1 MAENIVIFEDEG
13 IESGVLSAVFVEAEG
28 EAVVM
33 GVLGAVSVAER
44 TVLLK
49 LRAKVSRSECLVQ
62 CLSVLQLVLRV
73 KALNKVCF
81 VQ

>member
-1 MAENIVIFEDEG
+1 M
-13 IESGVLSAVFVEAEG
+13 LSAAFVEAEG

-33 GVLGAVSVAER
+33 GVLGAVSVCSRKEGAVEAEGEGVQIG
-44 TVLLK
+44 VL
-49 LRAKVSRSECLVQ
+49 V
-62 CLSVLQLVLRV
+62 QLVLRV